1 MRLLLE
7 ADESEPV
14 VRSYLDQGTLF
25 TIDEDDQ
32 PRGVVLVIGEGGDL
46 EIKNIAVEQNS
57 RGRGIGTA
65 AIALVIDQARSRG
78 FRRVIVGTADVS
90 VGTIRFYQRRGFRIY
105 GVRRGFFDEYP
116 EVIVEHG
123 RVAHDMVM
131 LEIMEE
137 KGEELLNLQKRISKQ
152 GWAVLPLRL
161 MIGFGFAAHG
171 YAKLSRGPAGF
182 GTILTAIGVPAPALM
197 AWITSLLEFFGGV
210 SIMIGAFII
219 PVSVPL
225 VIVMLTAMF
234 SVHLQNGFSTIKL
247 KAVTSAGAEFG
258 APGYEMNLLYIAGLV
273 TLALSG
279 PGPASVDQWRR
290 EREKKM
296 NF

>member
-1 MRLLLE
+1 M
-7 ADESEPV
+7 
-14 VRSYLDQGTLF
+14 LDF
-25 TIDEDDQ
+25 
-32 PRGVVLVIGEGGDL
+32 
-46 EIKNIAVEQNS
+46 
-57 RGRGIGTA
+57 
-65 AIALVIDQARSRG
+65 
-78 FRRVIVGTADVS
+78 
-90 VGTIRFYQRRGFRIY
+90 
-105 GVRRGFFDEYP
+105 
-116 EVIVEHG
+116 
-123 RVAHDMVM
+123 
-131 LEIMEE
+131 
-137 KGEELLNLQKRISKQ
+137 QKRLSKQ

-161 MIGFGFAAHG
+161 MVGFGFAAHG
-171 YAKLSRGPAGF
+171 YAKLSRGPAAF
-182 GTILTAIGVPAPALM
+182 GTILNAIGVPAPALM

-234 SVHLQNGFSTIKL
+234 TVHLQNGFSTIKL

-273 TLALSG
+273 TLAFSG

-290 EREKKM
+290 DREKKM